1 MGSVQ
6 LFLGESPV
14 SELGSQPNRGNH
26 AASSPDRTR
35 WRNDLCGHDN
45 CDHRHICLLAVTSSS
60 ADRQY
65 FRVGPGCRVETHKD
79 GTMTDTATTNSSAA
93 SQFATYHE
101 RRELS
106 VVQPKGSLALVNTQ
120 WIDSEQTIWG
130 VPGTWAPLAPGESGL
145 LLTAEATDGIAVDGA
160 PVDGSVVVRGKDS
173 DVPSEITFSETVSG
187 FVIASEEG
195 TYALRVWD
203 AHSEGIEEFGSIDV
217 FPYDPDWVITA
228 TFTEIPGGTT
238 VGIEHLKDDG
248 KTRELAVPGEVTF
261 SKDGQDYN
269 LAAFKA
275 GRALQL
281 VFSDSTSGDSTYSVG
296 RFLFIAPK
304 ADGTI
309 ELDFNRAVL
318 PPCAFSYAF
327 NCPMPPQQNRFS
339 VPIEAGEKQ
348 VLKKDGSLLHE

>member
-1 MGSVQ
+1 
-6 LFLGESPV
+6 
-14 SELGSQPNRGNH
+14 
-26 AASSPDRTR
+26 
-35 WRNDLCGHDN
+35 
-45 CDHRHICLLAVTSSS
+45 
-60 ADRQY
+60 
-65 FRVGPGCRVETHKD
+65 
-79 GTMTDTATTNSSAA
+79 MTDTTTSAPIA
-93 SQFATYHE
+93 PTPAEALATYHG

-130 VPGTWAPLAPGESGL
+130 VPGTWAPLPAGESGL
-145 LLTAEATDGIAVDGA
+145 RLTAAASDGIVVDGA
-160 PVDGSVVVRGKDS
+160 LVDGEAIVRGKDHES
-173 DVPSEITFSETVSG
+173 PSEIVFSEHVTG

-203 AHSEGIEEFGSIDV
+203 AASEGIQEFGSIDV
-217 FPYDPDWVITA
+217 FDYDPDWVVTG
-228 TFTEIPGGTT
+228 TFTELPDGTT
-238 VGIEHLKDDG
+238 VGFEHLKDDG
-248 KTRELAVPGEVTF
+248 KTRDLPIPGEITF
-261 SKDGQDYN
+261 SKNGIDYN

-281 VFSDSTSGDSTYSVG
+281 VFSDATSGDSTYSVG
-296 RFLFIAPK
+296 RFLFVAPN

-309 ELDFNRAVL
+309 TLDFNRAIL

-327 NCPMPPQQNRFS
+327 NCPMPPKQNRFS